1 MEGKWKQSNGKLIKT
16 FEFKNFKDALA
27 FINTIGEIAESMNHH
42 PKIINVYSRVSL
54 ELWTHDHND
63 ITELDFQLAD
73 AIDQKIQ

>member
-1 MEGKWKQSNGKLIKT
+1 MVGKWKQSNGKLIKT
-16 FEFKNFKDALA
+16 FEFKNFKEALV

-54 ELWTHDHND
+54 ELWTHDQND

-73 AIDQKIQ
+73 AIDQKMQ

>member
-42 PKIINVYSRVSL
+42 PKIINVYSRVGL
-54 ELWTHDHND
+54 ELWTHDQND